1 MDTSIVVPLNANTSL
16 AAQPQREDSR
26 AGPVDQSP
34 HAAQIDAR
42 LAAEREAERLRE
54 RVRQLATELAAAQEA
69 ARGNLARE
77 LHDGVGAELTAAR
90 FALANVETWL
100 PASAQCWAALAV
112 ALRSLDAASDAA
124 RRVVEE
130 LHAPQL
136 EAGIVHALSQ
146 WTDGFAFR
154 TQLRT
159 SFVCAA
165 DVRLTQLLPDAALAV
180 FRVAQEALN
189 NVARHAHALRANVRI
204 ETDRRHLTLFVQDD
218 GTGLA
223 RRGRKAGRGFG
234 VASMRAR
241 CEAFGGKLRVAS
253 GEVQGAGRA
262 AGGTTVRA
270 RFAWASMLDAAGVPS
285 RAAFVRP
292 PR

>member
-1 MDTSIVVPLNANTSL
+1 MDTSIVVPLNANSSL
-16 AAQPQREDSR
+16 AAQRENCR
-26 AGPVDQSP
+26 AGAVDLSQ
-34 HAAQIDAR
+34 HAAQVEAR
-42 LAAEREAERLRE
+42 LAAEREAEHLRE

-100 PASAQCWAALAV
+100 PASAQCWAALAL
-112 ALRSLDAASDAA
+112 AQRSLDAASDAT
-124 RRVVEE
+124 RRVVED
-130 LHAPQL
+130 LHVTQL

-165 DVRLTQLLPDAALAV
+165 DVRLTQLPHDAALAV

-189 NVARHAHALRANVRI
+189 NVARHAHATRADVRI
-204 ETDRRHLTLFVQDD
+204 ETGRRYLTLFVEDD

-223 RRGRKAGRGFG
+223 RRARNAGRGFG
-234 VASMRAR
+234 VAGMRAR

-253 GEVQGAGRA
+253 GEAQGAGGA

-270 RFAWASMLDAAGVPS
+270 RFAWVSMLDAQPACRRAS
-285 RAAFVRP
+285 RS
-292 PR
+292 